1 MDDVR
6 THDAQEPPDTRNG
19 VKDGNPQSQNQ
30 QRRIE
35 HATTA
40 TVTND
45 RYTTICTLE
54 IRPSKDDTATAINTI
69 HRRIFD
75 AIKEIDDTAV
85 IITLEQTKFN
95 HGKDMPTTEQ
105 YYKTVF
111 TDWRQC
117 HVTKREYVSFQLES
131 TQTISQLKY
140 GSMANGNKGIFDTLR
155 SNSAFLRMRKYGS
168 QTEASIGFF
177 LGINPKLTLRKAL
190 KDKIDHII
198 TWLDLDDDDTKL
210 LMKESKKG
218 DPPTQEII
226 IPAYDIHH
234 KIFSSGNGEDRLTS
248 TVYEIRTSPT
258 HAATLKSILCKASH
272 PDNHPIVQFIPYGI
286 QGITHKDIYKNL
298 IKKQNAFIRESSI
311 IPVYDIEERDIG
323 KFTQKIE
330 ESKYIKSIES
340 TNEST
345 SKGKYFMI
353 TTKKDYQLA
362 VNEVKAMIKYVYPER
377 KEDERQD
384 YQRGNK
390 PVIHNNVSSYA
401 QVLAD
406 FHEETPVP
414 TNNSNKRL
422 KIQFRE
428 QTPTSKR
435 DAPKEV
441 TFLAYEDPTPA
452 EDHYGK
458 QTINE
463 NRNPTPK
470 EGLGQVAGYDRG
482 GRGGQGG
489 KGYGAGS
496 NHATSNTVQLP
507 NPWRNEVH
515 SMIREM
521 KVDIMKEIKLVITTV
536 ISSQLSEIAKVM
548 ASEIKTAIS
557 MELSTHI
564 N

>member
-1 MDDVR
+1 MAIFVKNVNTYVVR
-6 THDAQEPPDTRNG
+6 FFH
-19 VKDGNPQSQNQ
+19 
-30 QRRIE
+30 
-35 HATTA
+35 
-40 TVTND
+40 
-45 RYTTICTLE
+45 
-54 IRPSKDDTATAINTI
+54 
-69 HRRIFD
+69 
-75 AIKEIDDTAV
+75 
-85 IITLEQTKFN
+85 
-95 HGKDMPTTEQ
+95 
-105 YYKTVF
+105 KT
-111 TDWRQC
+111 D
-117 HVTKREYVSFQLES
+117 S

-140 GSMANGNKGIFDTLR
+140 DSMANGNKGIFDTLR
-155 SNSAFLRMRKYGS
+155 SNSAFLRMRKYES

-218 DPPTQEII
+218 DSNTQEII

-234 KIFSSGNGEDRLTS
+234 KIFSSGNGDDRLTS

-311 IPVYDIEERDIG
+311 IPVYDIKEQDIG
-323 KFTQKIE
+323 TLTQKIE
-330 ESKYIKSIES
+330 ESKYIQSIES
-340 TNEST
+340 TNETT

-353 TTKKDYQLA
+353 TTKKDYQSA
-362 VNEVKAMIKYVYPER
+362 VNEVNAMIKYVYPER
-377 KEDERQD
+377 KEAERQD

-390 PVIHNNVSSYA
+390 PVIHTNVSSYA

-406 FHEETPVP
+406 FHDDTPVP

-422 KIQFRE
+422 KMQFRE
-428 QTPTSKR
+428 QTSTSKR

-441 TFLAYEDPTPA
+441 NFIDTEDPTPA
-452 EDHYGK
+452 EDHYGM
-458 QTINE
+458 QTTND
-463 NRNPTPK
+463 NRNPKPT
-470 EGLGQVAGYDRG
+470 EGIRHVAGYTRG
-482 GRGGQGG
+482 GRGGRGG
-489 KGYGAGS
+489 NGHGAGS
-496 NHATSNTVQLP
+496 NHASSNTVQLP

-521 KVDIMKEIKLVITTV
+521 KADIMKEIKIVLSTTIT
-536 ISSQLSEIAKVM
+536 SQLSEIAKAM
-548 ASEIKTAIS
+548 ANEIKAALNIDLSKTIKDAMNTPPTELDEDFEPITQTPTQTNDNS
-557 MELSTHI
+557 SPMEVDADQRKRKMNNDNEEPEEPNMITPARNLRPQRSRGIANTPKKTLKEGQKTD
-564 N
+564 

>member
-6 THDAQEPPDTRNG
+6 THDSQEPSDTRNG
-19 VKDGNPQSQNQ
+19 VKDGTPQSQNQ

-54 IRPSKDDTATAINTI
+54 IRPSKDDTATATNTI

-85 IITLEQTKFN
+85 IITLEQIRIK
-95 HGKDMPTTEQ
+95 HGKDMPTEKD
-105 YYKTVF
+105 YKTVF

-140 GSMANGNKGIFDTLR
+140 GSMANVNKGIFDTLR

-190 KDKIDHII
+190 KEKIDDII

-218 DPPTQEII
+218 DSSTQEII

-234 KIFSSGNGEDRLTS
+234 KIFSSDNGEDRITS

-258 HAATLKSILCKASH
+258 HAAILKSILCKASH

-286 QGITHKDIYKNL
+286 QSITHKNIYKNL

-311 IPVYDIEERDIG
+311 IPVYDVKERDIG
-323 KFTQKIE
+323 KLTKLIE
-330 ESKYIKSIES
+330 ESKYIKSIET

-353 TTKKDYQLA
+353 TTKKYYQLA

-377 KEDERQD
+377 K
-384 YQRGNK
+384 
-390 PVIHNNVSSYA
+390 
-401 QVLAD
+401 
-406 FHEETPVP
+406 
-414 TNNSNKRL
+414 
-422 KIQFRE
+422 
-428 QTPTSKR
+428 
-435 DAPKEV
+435 
-441 TFLAYEDPTPA
+441 
-452 EDHYGK
+452 
-458 QTINE
+458 
-463 NRNPTPK
+463 
-470 EGLGQVAGYDRG
+470 
-482 GRGGQGG
+482 
-489 KGYGAGS
+489 
-496 NHATSNTVQLP
+496 
-507 NPWRNEVH
+507 
-515 SMIREM
+515 
-521 KVDIMKEIKLVITTV
+521 
-536 ISSQLSEIAKVM
+536 
-548 ASEIKTAIS
+548 
-557 MELSTHI
+557 
-564 N
+564 